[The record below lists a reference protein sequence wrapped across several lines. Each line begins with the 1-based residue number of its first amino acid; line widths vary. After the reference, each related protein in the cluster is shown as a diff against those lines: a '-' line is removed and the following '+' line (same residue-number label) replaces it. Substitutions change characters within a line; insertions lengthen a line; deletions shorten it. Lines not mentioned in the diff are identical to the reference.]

1 MVSANQFKCEHLEQ
15 FPSYDELL
23 EQYLTPNIPVIIGSA
38 VIKHWPVVE
47 HWRKITKIR
56 KSSTISGETSS
67 DIDWGYLSVSFS
79 LRSEHPSSTN
89 GMAEEY
95 HMTSGKRLIRTTLNY
110 TKRRR

>member
-1 MVSANQFKCEHLEQ
+1 MVSAHQFKCEHLEQ
-15 FPSYDELL
+15 LPSYDELL

-38 VIKHWPVVE
+38 VIKHW
-47 HWRKITKIR
+47 RKFTEIR
-56 KSSTISGETSS
+56 KSSAISGETSS